1 MRCALD
7 TNVLARSI
15 QTDHPHQVV
24 ALAAIIKLLKQA
36 DEVHILPQN
45 LVEFWVLATRP
56 TKDNGLGLSPS
67 EAEAHIAKFESLFP
81 LYADNAAVYT
91 NWRKLVTEHEVKGKN
106 AHDARIA
113 AALMAHG
120 ITHLVTFN
128 KDDFKRFS
136 EIKALSPSEI

>member
-24 ALAAIIKLLKQA
+24 ALAAITKLLKQA

-45 LVEFWVLATRP
+45 LVEFWVLSTRP

-67 EAEAHIAKFESLFP
+67 DAEAHIAKF
-81 LYADNAAVYT
+81 
-91 NWRKLVTEHEVKGKN
+91 
-106 AHDARIA
+106 
-113 AALMAHG
+113 
-120 ITHLVTFN
+120 
-128 KDDFKRFS
+128 
-136 EIKALSPSEI
+136 